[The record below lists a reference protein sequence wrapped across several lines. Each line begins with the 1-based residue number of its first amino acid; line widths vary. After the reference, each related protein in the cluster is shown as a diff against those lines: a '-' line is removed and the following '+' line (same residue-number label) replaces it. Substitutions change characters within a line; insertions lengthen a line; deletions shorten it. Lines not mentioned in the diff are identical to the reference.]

1 MEKFKLIIIML
12 LSISTTKLAYTQSN
26 IEYRFS
32 YIINTKEENKE
43 LQKGIEQTLNKIY
56 NAINEHIIN
65 DNDKDFIRRI
75 YIYQNIIS
83 KEQEFS
89 KLKEDMDK
97 KKLQNAISLKEENKI
112 EVKIKNLKEDIKN
125 IKIQQQELEKYLIT
139 LKKIKANYKKNQDKV
154 HLSNLNIEFLT
165 SQELFFVNYIHLK
178 KVDKHYLVE
187 ISNITPQGIKVY
199 KEIFKLSS
207 SVDDI
212 AYKIAK
218 LSLEEILGR
227 EFIKLK
233 INVINNLDAKIYIN
247 EEFVSKGLYNNDIW
261 DISKLPDK
269 EIIIDITSTTYKP
282 YRIKQ
287 KVKSGDTIDLN
298 ITLQKANS
306 NKILITS
313 NITSKVFKK
322 GVFIGETP
330 IEIEE
335 PENVES
341 ILLQAEEH
349 KNKFIIINNK
359 DKEVYIEMVRN
370 NKSEL
375 ITKRDLFYINLSIFT
390 LNLIGTAFAITKY
403 NESSELYN
411 IALNNILKNRIRPQ
425 DLYNAKVEE
434 MIATFLLGTGITF
447 SVGSFIPLIIH
458 LVQYIK
464 EATRGE

>member
-1 MEKFKLIIIML
+1 MEKFKLIIIIL
-12 LSISTTKLAYTQSN
+12 FSILTTKLAYTQSN
-26 IEYRFS
+26 IEYGFS
-32 YIINTKEENKE
+32 YIINTQDENKD

-56 NAINEHIIN
+56 NTINEHIIN
-65 DNDKDFIRRI
+65 EKDKDFIKRI
-75 YIYQNIIS
+75 YIYQNIIN
-83 KEQEFS
+83 KEREFS

-97 KKLQNAISLKEENKI
+97 SKLQNTISLKEETKTKT
-112 EVKIKNLKEDIKN
+112 KIKKLKKEILN
-125 IKIQQQELEKYLIT
+125 IKIQQQELEKYLMN
-139 LKKIKANYKKNQDKV
+139 LKKIKANHKKNQDKIN
-154 HLSNLNIEFLT
+154 LSRLNIEFLT
-165 SQELFFVNYIHLK
+165 SQELFFINYINLK
-178 KVDKHYLVE
+178 KVDRHYLVE
-187 ISNITPQGIKVY
+187 ISNITPQGVKVH
-199 KEIFKLSS
+199 KEIFQTSS
-207 SVDDI
+207 SVDNI
-212 AYKIAK
+212 AYKIAE

-233 INVINNLDAKIYIN
+233 INVINNSDAKIYIN

-269 EIIIDITSTTYKP
+269 EITIDITSKTYKP

-298 ITLQKANS
+298 ITLQQTNS
-306 NKILITS
+306 NQILIKS
-313 NITSKVFKK
+313 NVKSKVFKK

-330 IEIEE
+330 IEIEK
-335 PENVES
+335 PENEES

-349 KNKFIIINNK
+349 KNKFTIINNK
-359 DKEVYIEMVRN
+359 DKEVYIEMIRD
-370 NKSEL
+370 NKSKL
-375 ITKRDLFYINLSIFT
+375 IIKRDLFYINLSIFT

-411 IALNNILKNRIRPQ
+411 IALKNIIQHRISAQ
-425 DLYNAKVEE
+425 NLYNAKVEQ

-464 EATRGE
+464 EGSRGE